1 MQEQTSLLLLRNT
14 IFRIILMIILEA
26 EYMWINII
34 DMYVDMWISFYDECV
49 SVSRFKFSLGEELTV
64 LKILNEGF
72 NARMPV
78 RND

>member
-34 DMYVDMWISFYDECV
+34 DMYVDMWISFYDERV

-64 LKILNEGF
+64 LKS
-72 NARMPV
+72 
-78 RND
+78 